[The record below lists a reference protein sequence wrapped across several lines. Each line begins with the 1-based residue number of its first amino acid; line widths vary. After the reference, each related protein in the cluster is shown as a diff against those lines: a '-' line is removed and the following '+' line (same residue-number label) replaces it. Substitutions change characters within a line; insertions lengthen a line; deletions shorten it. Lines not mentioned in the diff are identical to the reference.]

1 MAFGPNI
8 DQVEFEIICVVW
20 RHPQRTSK
28 ANLNFQTQKLVSKKT
43 VTMLQKTKIIP
54 QKMARTISKNPV
66 FYYLSIA
73 YVSLFD

>member
-8 DQVEFEIICVVW
+8 DQVEFEIIGDVW
-20 RHPQRTSK
+20 RHPQRASQ
-28 ANLNFQTQKLVSKKT
+28 ANLNFQTQKLLSKKT

-54 QKMARTISKNPV
+54 QKMARTISKNRV
-66 FYYLSIA
+66 FYYLSIV